1 MAGVR
6 AVMELSRYY
15 FEVLRKDDAFVLY
28 RGRNGEDASQV
39 LVLSPAGERP
49 SQENLQRLEHE
60 YSLRE
65 ALNTEWAI
73 RPIAIAWQSD
83 RPVLVSHDPGAELLD
98 QLLSTPLE
106 TAFGLRLAIPL
117 SHAIGQLHLSG
128 IIHRAIRPANIH
140 RRSISC
146 EAPSNESRLTAG
158 RSSCSSPD
166 TPVLANHP

>member
-73 RPIAIAWQSD
+73 RPIAIAWHSD
-83 RPVLVSHDPGAELLD
+83 RPVLVSHDPGAALLD
-98 QLLSTPLE
+98 QLLFARDRPVASERYYPQGHSTGEHSDRPRHRTLLVD
-106 TAFGLRLAIPL
+106 GLWL
-117 SHAIGQLHLSG
+117 
-128 IIHRAIRPANIH
+128 
-140 RRSISC
+140 
-146 EAPSNESRLTAG
+146 RLTA
-158 RSSCSSPD
+158 SPR
-166 TPVLANHP
+166 TPGA